1 MAPCKVLIADDHRVV
16 IEGIKSLLKG
26 RPQFRVVGE
35 AVDGAQ
41 ALDLAESLR
50 PDLVVMDIS
59 MPGLDG
65 VTATRRIKRRFPR
78 IQIII
83 YTMHAD
89 DRFIVE
95 LLKAGISG
103 HVLKGGAVS
112 DLLEALEAVRRGE
125 TFFTSQTPQLI
136 LDRLRR
142 DRNPADG
149 ADRLASLS
157 PREMEVFRLL
167 ADGHAIKAIAERLCI
182 SPKTVETHKYNLMEK
197 LNAQGVTDL
206 TKLAIKAKII
216 SV

>member
-16 IEGIKSLLKG
+16 IEGIKSLLKDHP
-26 RPQFRVVGE
+26 RFQVVGE
-35 AVDGAQ
+35 AVDGHQ
-41 ALDLAESLR
+41 ALELVEKLR
-50 PDLVVMDIS
+50 PQVVVMDIS

-65 VTATRRIKRRFPR
+65 VAATSRIKSRFPQT
-78 IQIII
+78 QIVI

-112 DLLEALEAVRRGE
+112 DLLQALEAVSRGE
-125 TFFTSQTPQLI
+125 TFFTSQTPQLL

-142 DRNPADG
+142 DQVPAG
-149 ADRLASLS
+149 GPGRLASLS
-157 PREMEVFRLL
+157 PRELEVFRLL
-167 ADGHAIKAIAERLCI
+167 ADGHPVKAIAESLCI

-197 LNAQGVTDL
+197 LGARSVTDL
-206 TKLAIKAKII
+206 TKLAIKEKII